1 MTRTEGPI
9 GRRAGTAALA
19 LATLGFAI
27 GGTGIAAQAGVVS
40 LDVVPTSQTAPTDQG
55 LLRVAHLSP
64 STGAVDMYAEGPGLP
79 LTKVASSVS
88 YRGLTDYLP
97 AAPGVYTLQ
106 ARPAG
111 AAAST
116 PPALSTSVAVTP
128 GSAQTA
134 AFVDVGPNATPQAEL
149 LTDRTQAPAPGSAL
163 VRVVAAAGGV
173 GAIDVTARG
182 GGPIADDIF
191 YGAAS
196 DYATVA
202 ARTWTMDVT
211 TSSGQSTQVTLPVG
225 SSSVNSVIVTRD
237 PAGALAVTAVPD
249 AASAVPAA
257 APSTTPSTTVTP
269 TPSGTPSSAPSST
282 SSPTGATPTPSAG
295 PTTSS
300 SPTPPPRRTPS
311 GGVPAGF
318 GALAGAPAGPAV
330 APAARPMP
338 VVAVPATGQ
347 APLRPTGLS
356 VPAAGVAADHLDDL
370 TLDGRGGLPAPAGP
384 QDVGW
389 FTEGSVP
396 GQAGP
401 AVVVGHVDSW
411 QGPGVF
417 SRLRDLRAGDA
428 IDVPRSD
435 GTVAHFVVDS
445 VERFGKDDFPTDRV
459 YGPTA
464 GPALRLV
471 TCGGPFDRTTRS
483 YVDNV
488 VVFASPR

>member
-1 MTRTEGPI
+1 MAPRTGRPV

-19 LATLGFAI
+19 LVTTALGI
-27 GGTGIAAQAGVVS
+27 GGTGIAAEHGLVS
-40 LDVVPTSQTAPTDQG
+40 LASTSSTLAAPDEDG

-79 LTKVASSVS
+79 LTRVAANVS

-116 PPALSTSVAVTP
+116 PPALTASVAVTP
-128 GSAQTA
+128 GNAQTA

-149 LTDRTQAPAPGSAL
+149 LSDRTVAPPPGSAL
-163 VRVVAAAGGV
+163 VRVISAAAGV
-173 GAIDVTARG
+173 GAVDVTAQG
-182 GGPIADDIF
+182 GGPLADDV

-196 DYATVA
+196 DYATVD

-211 TSSGQSTQVTLPVG
+211 TSSGQSTQVTLPVA
-225 SSSVNSVIVTRD
+225 SSSVSSVIVTRD
-237 PAGALAVTAVPD
+237 PQGALAVTAVPD
-249 AASAVPAA
+249 GAAAPAPATPTTTASPTPPSRSPSSAVPPAGPPA
-257 APSTTPSTTVTP
+257 STGPAPTATPSPST
-269 TPSGTPSSAPSST
+269 T
-282 SSPTGATPTPSAG
+282 SSPTPA
-295 PTTSS
+295 
-300 SPTPPPRRTPS
+300 PRRTPN
-311 GGVPAGF
+311 GGVPAGY
-318 GALAGAPAGPAV
+318 GGLAGASAPSL
-330 APAARPMP
+330 APAAAPMP
-338 VVAVPATGQ
+338 VVDLPASSRS
-347 APLRPTGLS
+347 ALRPTGLS
-356 VPAAGVAADHLDDL
+356 VPAAGIAAGHLTDL
-370 TLDGRGGLPAPAGP
+370 GVEPRGGALQVPAGP

-389 FTEGSVP
+389 FSEGSVP
-396 GQAGP
+396 GEAGP

-417 SRLRDLRAGDA
+417 SRLRALRAGDA

-445 VERFGKDDFPTDRV
+445 VEQFGKDTFPTDRV